1 MLIMLETEGIGSE
14 SFDATLKAGKMNEM
28 SVLVISLHES
38 RNIL

>member
-1 MLIMLETEGIGSE
+1 MLIMLETEGIGCD

-28 SVLVISLHES
+28 SALVISPHES